1 MTSVC
6 FYFQVHQPFRL
17 REYTFF
23 DIGHNHF
30 YEDKEKNKAVFNK
43 VADKCYIPANRL
55 MLELINKFEGKFR
68 ISYSITGTALEQMEA
83 WRPDV
88 LQSFKDL
95 ADTGCVEFLSETY
108 YHSLS
113 FLFSK
118 PEF

>member
-1 MTSVC
+1 MTSIC

-23 DIGHNHF
+23 DIGRDHF
-30 YEDKEKNKAVFNK
+30 YENKDANIRIMNK

-55 MLELINKFEGKFR
+55 MLDLINKHEGKFR
-68 ISYSITGTALEQMEA
+68 IAYSISGTAIEQMEA

-95 ADTGCVEFLSETY
+95 ADTGCV
-108 YHSLS
+108 
-113 FLFSK
+113 
-118 PEF
+118 